1 MRERKEKK
9 VRMKAKKKRK
19 ETNMRMMKTY
29 QFERYFVFM
38 IKRN

>member
-1 MRERKEKK
+1 MREWKK

-19 ETNMRMMKTY
+19 ETNMRMKKMY
-29 QFERYFVFM
+29 QFERYFVFT

>member
-1 MRERKEKK
+1 MREWKK

-19 ETNMRMMKTY
+19 ETNMRMMKMY